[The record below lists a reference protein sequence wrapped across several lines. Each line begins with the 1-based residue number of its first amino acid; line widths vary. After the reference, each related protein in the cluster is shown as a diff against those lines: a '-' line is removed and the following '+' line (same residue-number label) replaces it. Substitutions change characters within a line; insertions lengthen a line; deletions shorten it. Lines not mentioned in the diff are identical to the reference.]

1 MRTSIL
7 LLAAAA
13 TLGACRHRDAD
24 TRFSDRD
31 TTPVEKLGP
40 NDMMMTTRDST
51 MQMGV
56 VGDHITMRLAP
67 RALDSVRVATDT
79 SKVEGNGFAA
89 SLEKTI
95 KRGVAAALQKQVEIP
110 LSDVRDVRYE
120 NGRLVFDWV
129 NKPAMAPDN
138 TKSNGRDLLASFSE
152 QDCQRFVAAVRAHKA
167 GPGRQ

>member
-7 LLAAAA
+7 FLAAVA
-13 TLGACRHRDAD
+13 TLGACGHRDAD

-40 NDMMMTTRDST
+40 NDMMMTTTDSA

-56 VGDHITMRLAP
+56 VGDHITMRLSA
-67 RALDSVRVATDT
+67 RSLDSVRVATDT
-79 SKVEGNGFAA
+79 SKVEGSGFAA

-95 KRGVAAALQKQVEIP
+95 KRGVASALGKQVDIP

-120 NGRLVFDWV
+120 NGRIVFDWV

-138 TKSNGRDLLASFSE
+138 TKSNNRDLLASFSA
-152 QDCQRFVAAVRAHKA
+152 QDSERFVAAVKAHKMA
-167 GPGRQ
+167 VPAQ